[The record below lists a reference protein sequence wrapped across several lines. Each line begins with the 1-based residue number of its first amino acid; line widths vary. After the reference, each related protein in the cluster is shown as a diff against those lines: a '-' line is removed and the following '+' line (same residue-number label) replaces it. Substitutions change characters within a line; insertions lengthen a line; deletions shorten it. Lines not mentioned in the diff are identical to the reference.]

1 MRRSARLRPRF
12 AAFAG
17 VLLGAA
23 VLAACGGGGGGS
35 DSSAV
40 GSGSGS
46 TTAGSAGRGTAT
58 TVPTGSANGSTN
70 GAGGCS
76 LSDSGT
82 AARTAPASTSTSLLT
97 AVQAAVHDGCDR
109 IVFAFRDG
117 APPGYD
123 VQYKPGPF
131 TRGESQ
137 EPLDVQGAAYLVV
150 RLDKASGL
158 DSSSPMSTAS
168 YTGPRVLTGLG
179 LTHAAEVVNAEDFEG
194 VMTWV
199 VGLDSQRPFTVTTL
213 NSPPRVVVDV
223 S

>member
-12 AAFAG
+12 AALAG
-17 VLLGAA
+17 VVLGAA
-23 VLAACGGGGGGS
+23 VLAACGGGGG

-40 GSGSGS
+40 RSGSGS
-46 TTAGSAGRGTAT
+46 DTASTAGQGTAA
-58 TVPTGSANGSTN
+58 TVPTGSANGSPN
-70 GAGGCS
+70 GGAGSCS

-82 AARTAPASTSTSLLT
+82 TARTAPASTSTSLLT